1 MAQTFVADHTIDITR
16 EVCPMTY
23 VRTRLALDRLQSGQ
37 ILAVILQGADP
48 LRNVPHS
55 AARQGHTV
63 LGQEAAPGGTV
74 RLLIRRK

>member
-1 MAQTFVADHTIDITR
+1 MSQTFVADHAIDITR

-37 ILAVILQGADP
+37 ILAVTLQGADP
-48 LRNVPHS
+48 LRNVPAS

-63 LGQEAAPGGTV
+63 VGQENTPGGAT